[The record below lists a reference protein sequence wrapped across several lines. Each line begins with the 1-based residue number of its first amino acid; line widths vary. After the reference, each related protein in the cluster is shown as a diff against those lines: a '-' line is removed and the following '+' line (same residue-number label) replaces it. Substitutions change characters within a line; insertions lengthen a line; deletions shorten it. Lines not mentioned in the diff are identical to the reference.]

1 MWPGR
6 AKRASGR
13 ITAAECSTRQVMRD
27 DDCPIGMFPVVTLRS
42 SRTKRSGQVANGN
55 CSEDKHSRASL
66 TSSARE
72 TYEAK
77 ATPGKDDRG
86 V

>member
-1 MWPGR
+1 M
-6 AKRASGR
+6 AKAGKASFGPYHVR
-13 ITAAECSTRQVMRD
+13 RVLTRQVMRD

>member
-13 ITAAECSTRQVMRD
+13 ITSAECSTRQVMRD

-42 SRTKRSGQVANGN
+42 SRTKRSEQVANGN
-55 CSEDKHSRASL
+55 CSEDKHSRATRRPRTLRPRPSGEL
-66 TSSARE
+66 DKLGA
-72 TYEAK
+72 
-77 ATPGKDDRG
+77 
-86 V
+86 